1 MSRVWYSIGYLVFL
15 VVEVVRGSARVAV
28 SAFSPRMR
36 SRPSIVEFP
45 SRCRTDVEVTFLTS
59 SITITP
65 GTLVL
70 GVAAATDDVPVTVY
84 VHVLF
89 GGDRAEAVAGLRD
102 MESRLLRALR
112 GRDLEQD
119 PSGRR
124 RVQP

>member
-1 MSRVWYSIGYLVFL
+1 MSRIWFSLDYVAFL
-15 VVEVVRGSARVAV
+15 VREVVRGSFRVAV
-28 SAFSPRMR
+28 SAFSPRIR

-70 GVAAATDDVPVTVY
+70 GVAAAADDLPVTVY

-89 GGDRAEAVAGLRD
+89 GGDRAEAIAGLRD

-112 GRDLEQD
+112 GRTGQD
-119 PSGRR
+119 VRPAKGRTKS
-124 RVQP
+124 